1 MSRNPMY
8 ISYSGCLIGC
18 PLLTQ
23 SIIFTLDSDGV

>member
-8 ISYSGCLIGC
+8 ISYFGCFIGC

-23 SIIFTLDSDGV
+23 SIIFTLDLDGV